1 MAEEKVDLAKV
12 QKEYEHM
19 QEMFN
24 RWNADLNE
32 VAARAARVAA
42 VKSVHKELDDYHQQT
57 FALLDQTLE
66 RMKALHDQM
75 VQAGVDTI
83 KKMV

>member
-42 VKSVHKELDDYHQQT
+42 V
-57 FALLDQTLE
+57 
-66 RMKALHDQM
+66 
-75 VQAGVDTI
+75 
-83 KKMV
+83 

>member
-42 VKSVHKELDDYHQQT
+42 VKNVHEELGDYHQKT
-57 FALLDQTLE
+57 FALLDKTLE